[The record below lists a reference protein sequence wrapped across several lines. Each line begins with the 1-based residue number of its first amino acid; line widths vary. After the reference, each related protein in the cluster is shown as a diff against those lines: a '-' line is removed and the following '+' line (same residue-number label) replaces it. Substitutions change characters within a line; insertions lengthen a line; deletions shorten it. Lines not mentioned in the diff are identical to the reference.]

1 MKEIRPQEVATI
13 TLVSLSSDSQ
23 TPVALKQARQL

>member
-1 MKEIRPQEVATI
+1 MKEILPQEVATI